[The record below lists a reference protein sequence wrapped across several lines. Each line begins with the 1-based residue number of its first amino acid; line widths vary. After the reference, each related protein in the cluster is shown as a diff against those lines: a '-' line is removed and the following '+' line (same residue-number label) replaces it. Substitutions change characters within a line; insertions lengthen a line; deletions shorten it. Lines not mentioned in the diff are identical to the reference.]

1 MQFRDGK
8 ELKMTLQLEESN
20 KFTYKYAPQKISD
33 MILSDNLKTEFQ
45 NMLNTKQFR
54 DFSLIAG
61 PGIGK
66 TTLAKTLAKEAGA
79 EVLFMACAA
88 GDGKVEAIQ
97 TKLIPFVQSM
107 PIDNQPMFVI
117 FDEID
122 SASASQDSSF
132 QKALRNVIE
141 KYPGVVYIAT
151 ANYGQK
157 IIKPLLSRCRQINL
171 QFTPKDVIKRFAYI
185 LEAENVKYDKESLK
199 NFVQVAVKTYYPDI
213 RQMLDFLQSCCV
225 SGKLV
230 IDQEAIAQNNKTE
243 FTDEVI
249 DMATTG
255 KDLLKIRE
263 YYTKRKTDISDF
275 AVFASEIFKR
285 VLDLGEKFKEL
296 NKDVIIKLA
305 DVIYQMNLTVDKEV
319 SFFQFI
325 TVLSKLQ
332 QKENK

>member
-1 MQFRDGK
+1 
-8 ELKMTLQLEESN
+8 
-20 KFTYKYAPQKISD
+20 
-33 MILSDNLKTEFQ
+33 MILAENLKTEFR
-45 NMLNTKQFR
+45 NMLDTKQFR

-66 TTLAKTLAKEAGA
+66 TTLAKVLAKEAGA
-79 EVLFMACAA
+79 EVLFMACAS

-157 IIKPLLSRCRQINL
+157 IIKPLLSRCRPVNL

-185 LEAENVKYDKESLK
+185 LEAEHVKYDKDSLK
-199 NFVQVAVKTYYPDI
+199 SFVQVAVESYYPDI
-213 RQMLDFLQSCCV
+213 RQMLDFLQSCCIDGQLV
-225 SGKLV
+225 VDQNTVLQNGKMEFIDEIIDLAISGKS
-230 IDQEAIAQNNKTE
+230 
-243 FTDEVI
+243 
-249 DMATTG
+249 
-255 KDLLKIRE
+255 LLKIRE
-263 YYTKRKTDISDF
+263 EYLKRKTEIPDY

-285 VLDLGEKFKEL
+285 VLDCGTIKVLD
-296 NKDVIIKLA
+296 KDVIIKLA

-325 TVLSKLQ
+325 TVLSKLKQ
-332 QKENK
+332 

>member
-1 MQFRDGK
+1 MSQ
-8 ELKMTLQLEESN
+8 QEESN
-20 KFTYKYAPQKISD
+20 KFVYKYAPQRIAD
-33 MILSDNLKTEFQ
+33 MILAENLKVEFQ
-45 NMLNTKQFR
+45 NMLDTKQFR
-54 DFSLIAG
+54 DFSLVAG

-66 TTLAKTLAKEAGA
+66 TTLAKTLAKEAEA

-107 PIDNQPMFVI
+107 PIDGRPMFVI

-141 KYPGVVYIAT
+141 RYPGVVYIAT

-171 QFTPKDVIKRFAYI
+171 QFSPKDVLGRITYI
-185 LEAENVKYDKESLK
+185 LNAEHVKYDKNSLK
-199 NFVQVAVKTYYPDI
+199 DFIQVAIKTYYPDI

-230 IDQEAIAQNNKTE
+230 VDSEAVIQSGKTE
-243 FTDEVI
+243 LVDEII
-249 DMATTG
+249 DLTTSG
-255 KDLLKIRE
+255 TDLLKIRE
-263 YYTKRKTDISDF
+263 TYTKRKAEISDF
-275 AVFASEIFKR
+275 AVFASEVFKR
-285 VLDLGEKFKEL
+285 VLDTGDKFKEL
-296 NKDVIIKLA
+296 DKDVIIKLA

-325 TVLSKLQ
+325 TVLSKLE

>member
-1 MQFRDGK
+1 MPQ
-8 ELKMTLQLEESN
+8 QEESN
-20 KFTYKYAPQKISD
+20 KFVYKYAPQKISD
-33 MILSDNLKTEFQ
+33 MILADNLKAEFQ
-45 NMLNTKQFR
+45 YMLDTKQFR
-54 DFSLIAG
+54 DFSLVAG

-66 TTLAKTLAKEAGA
+66 TTLAKVLAKEAGA

-88 GDGKVEAIQ
+88 GDGKVESIQ
-97 TKLIPFVQSM
+97 TKLIPFVQSL
-107 PIDNQPMFVI
+107 PIDNRPMFVI
-117 FDEID
+117 FDELD

-157 IIKPLLSRCRQINL
+157 IIKPLLSRCRPVNL
-171 QFTPKDVIKRFAYI
+171 QFTPKDVVKRVTCI
-185 LEAENVKYDKESLK
+185 LDAEGIKYDKNSLK
-199 NFVQVAVKTYYPDI
+199 DFVQVAIKTYYPDI

-230 IDQEAIAQNNKTE
+230 VDPDTVIQSGKVE
-243 FTDEVI
+243 FTDEII
-249 DMATTG
+249 DLVTTG
-255 KDLLKIRE
+255 TDLLKIRE
-263 YYTKRKTDISDF
+263 TYLKRKTEIPDY

-285 VLDLGEKFKEL
+285 VLDSGKFKVL
-296 NKDVIIKLA
+296 DKDVIIKLA

-325 TVLSKLQ
+325 TVLSKLNQ
-332 QKENK
+332 N